1 MLLRVRLAYWHKLG
15 LVSAALSCAGVVITS
30 AYALSLHREQ
40 VELNGRAA
48 ARLAADVFARE
59 AGRLASAGKSL
70 AERWQNAEAVGVRLS
85 ELAGLGD
92 GASFSEVALFDAGNA
107 RSVAPVF
114 AARVERDKPALSQD
128 AGGGVPRTVRVQAVK
143 SVDDQNDLVVTL
155 DDLAGRFSRTRAT
168 AGAGPRD
175 VGGGRLAMP
184 VLAMP
189 AAAASSGETTP
200 GMNAGGEAVQPT
212 LVGWI
217 VLKPVRAGEGSIRDP
232 LLTFMGV
239 CCAGL
244 SVLGLVVAHRATRRL
259 RVTCEAMQR
268 AGAGETEVHIEDD
281 TDDELSQLAMAAN
294 HTSRAMKQ
302 SVELRRSMRLG
313 EMVQRALLPARA
325 PSIAGLDIA
334 HFCVYC
340 DEVGGDYIDYIP
352 LGGEDANEGWA
363 IVVGD
368 GTGHGV
374 PAAILMATARSVLRS
389 HALRV
394 GELPLCMAQI
404 NRLLCKQVPE
414 GKFLTLFMLVMEHS
428 SAGAGTQSGLSS
440 PVMSRLRWISAGHDE
455 AILLDAMT
463 MQFSELKG
471 SDLPLGVEESWE
483 FNEYTRSGAL
493 APGSIIVIGTDGIW
507 ESRSAA
513 GAMFGKDHLRRLIRR
528 HASSTAQE
536 IGERILEALRDH
548 RGALLPQ
555 DDVTFVVIKVAAPTA
570 TMV

>member
-1 MLLRVRLAYWHKLG
+1 MLWRVRLAYWHKLG
-15 LVSAALSCAGVVITS
+15 LATAALSCAGVVITC

-40 VELNGRAA
+40 NERQERAA
-48 ARLAADVFARE
+48 LRLAGEMLAHH
-59 AGRLASAGKSL
+59 AGQMASVGRTVT
-70 AERWQNAEAVGVRLS
+70 ERWQSAEAVGTRLN
-85 ELAGLGD
+85 ELASLG
-92 GASFSEVALFDAGNA
+92 GGESFREAALFDAGNA
-107 RSVAPVF
+107 RSVAPIWAV
-114 AARVERDKPALSQD
+114 RVERDKPGASQD
-128 AGGGVPRTVRVQAVK
+128 AGEATPNTARVQPLK
-143 SVDDQNDLVVTL
+143 SVEDQNDLVVAL
-155 DDLAGRFSRTRAT
+155 DDLAGRVTR
-168 AGAGPRD
+168 GRGVQGLQNSGVREV
-175 VGGGRLAMP
+175 VGGRWAMP

-189 AAAASSGETTP
+189 AAATVEPSTP
-200 GMNAGGEAVQPT
+200 VEAAPPA

-217 VLKPVRAGEGSIRDP
+217 VLKPARSGEGSIRDP
-232 LLTFMGV
+232 LLVFMGAS
-239 CCAGL
+239 CAGL
-244 SVLGLVVAHRATRRL
+244 FVLGLVVAHRATRRL

-281 TDDELSQLAMAAN
+281 SDDELSQLAAAAN
-294 HTSRAMKQ
+294 HTARAMKQ

-340 DEVGGDYIDYIP
+340 DEVGGDYIDYLP
-352 LGGEDANEGWA
+352 LGGEDAKEGWA

-394 GELPLCMAQI
+394 SELPLCMAQI

-414 GKFLTLFMLVMEHS
+414 GKFLTLFMLVIEPGVV
-428 SAGAGTQSGLSS
+428 GAGSASAQI
-440 PVMSRLRWISAGHDE
+440 MSRLRWISAGHDE

-471 SDLPLGVEESWE
+471 SDLPLGIEESWE
-483 FNEYTRSGAL
+483 FNEYARSGAL

-570 TMV
+570 TTV

>member
-1 MLLRVRLAYWHKLG
+1 MRLAYWHKLG
-15 LVSAALSCAGVVITS
+15 LATATLSCAGVVITC
-30 AYALSLHREQ
+30 AYALSLHRERTERQ
-40 VELNGRAA
+40 ERAA
-48 ARLAADVFARE
+48 LRLAGEMLAHH
-59 AGRLASAGKSL
+59 AGQMASAGKSVT
-70 AERWQNAEAVGVRLS
+70 ERWQSAEAVAAKLNEVAPLGGGLS
-85 ELAGLGD
+85 FREA
-92 GASFSEVALFDAGNA
+92 ALFDAGNA
-107 RSVAPVF
+107 RSVAPIWAV
-114 AARVERDKPALSQD
+114 RLEREKRNEASESEGD
-128 AGGGVPRTVRVQAVK
+128 ATPRAVRLQSLK
-143 SVDDQNDLVVTL
+143 SVEDQSVLVVDL
-155 DDLAGRFSRTRAT
+155 DQLATRVSAGRGNASA
-168 AGAGPRD
+168 PREVD
-175 VGGGRLAMP
+175 GGRLATAVFATP
-184 VLAMP
+184 TPGTKMP
-189 AAAASSGETTP
+189 ATDGSTTP
-200 GMNAGGEAVQPT
+200 LAEASNAIESAPPV

-217 VLKPVRAGEGSIRDP
+217 VLTPSEASGSSIRDP
-232 LLTFMGV
+232 LLTFMG
-239 CCAGL
+239 L
-244 SVLGLVVAHRATRRL
+244 SCGALAVLGLLIAHRATRRL

-281 TDDELSQLAMAAN
+281 SDDELSQLAAAAN
-294 HTSRAMKQ
+294 HTARAMKQ

-352 LGGEDANEGWA
+352 LGGDDAKEGWA

-394 GELPLCMAQI
+394 SELPVCMAQI

-414 GKFLTLFMLVMEHS
+414 GKFLTLFMLVMEPGL
-428 SAGAGTQSGLSS
+428 AGASS
-440 PVMSRLRWISAGHDE
+440 TSAPIMSRLRWISAGHDE

-483 FNEYTRSGAL
+483 FNEYERSGAL
-493 APGSIIVIGTDGIW
+493 APGSLIVIGTDGIW

-528 HASSTAQE
+528 HASSTSQE

-555 DDVTFVVIKVAAPTA
+555 DDVTFVVIKVAAPTG
-570 TMV
+570 TTV

>member
-1 MLLRVRLAYWHKLG
+1 MRLAYWHKLG
-15 LVSAALSCAGVVITS
+15 IATAALSCAGVVITC
-30 AYALSLHREQ
+30 AYALSLHREHTDFLAKSPVRLAGRVLALEAGALA
-40 VELNGRAA
+40 VEGESTA
-48 ARLAADVFARE
+48 ARWL
-59 AGRLASAGKSL
+59 S
-70 AERWQNAEAVGVRLS
+70 AEAVRSRMNDIAPLEGVS
-85 ELAGLGD
+85 
-92 GASFSEVALFDAGNA
+92 SFGEAALFDSGKE
-107 RSVAPVF
+107 RSGTPIW
-114 AARVERDKPALSQD
+114 AARVEGER
-128 AGGGVPRTVRVQAVK
+128 
-143 SVDDQNDLVVTL
+143 SVTGSV
-155 DDLAGRFSRTRAT
+155 
-168 AGAGPRD
+168 AGASGVRMQTITNVEDQGNLISSLDRLAARASAEPATQQFI
-175 VGGGRLAMP
+175 GGRLATP
-184 VLAMP
+184 VYARPSAESAVVGSRKP
-189 AAAASSGETTP
+189 A
-200 GMNAGGEAVQPT
+200 

-217 VLKPVRAGEGSIRDP
+217 VLTPAEGANGSIRDP

-239 CCAGL
+239 LCAAL
-244 SVLGLVVAHRATRRL
+244 AVLGLVIAHRATRRL

-281 TDDELSQLAMAAN
+281 SDDELSQLAAAAN
-294 HTSRAMKQ
+294 HTARAMKQ

-352 LGGEDANEGWA
+352 LGGEDAKEGWA

-394 GELPLCMAQI
+394 SELPVCMAQI

-414 GKFLTLFMLVMEHS
+414 GKFLTLFMLVMEPNT
-428 SAGAGTQSGLSS
+428 SAPLGVSS

-455 AILLDAMT
+455 AIMLDAMT

-528 HASSTAQE
+528 HASSTSQE

>member
-1 MLLRVRLAYWHKLG
+1 MRLAYWHKLG
-15 LVSAALSCAGVVITS
+15 LATATLSCVGVVITC
-30 AYALSLHREQ
+30 AYALSLHRAESEAQ
-40 VELNGRAA
+40 ERAA
-48 ARLAADVFARE
+48 LRLAGDVLAHRAARM
-59 AGRLASAGKSL
+59 ASVGK
-70 AERWQNAEAVGVRLS
+70 AVTERWQSSEAVSAGLN
-85 ELAGLGD
+85 ELAPLGG
-92 GASFSEVALFDAGNA
+92 GASFKEAALFDAGNA
-107 RSVAPVF
+107 RSVAPIWAVRLERENRGGAEGSAED
-114 AARVERDKPALSQD
+114 AARA
-128 AGGGVPRTVRVQAVK
+128 VRVQSLK
-143 SVDDQNDLVVTL
+143 SVEDQASLVVSL
-155 DDLAGRFSRTRAT
+155 DDLAGRVARGRG
-168 AGAGPRD
+168 GAGPREVD
-175 VGGGRLAMP
+175 GGRFATP
-184 VLAMP
+184 VFVASKVP
-189 AAAASSGETTP
+189 ATVEATDA
-200 GMNAGGEAVQPT
+200 GEAAQPV
-212 LVGWI
+212 LVGWV
-217 VLKPVRAGEGSIRDP
+217 VLTPARGADGSIRDP
-232 LLTFMGV
+232 LLIFMGV

-244 SVLGLVVAHRATRRL
+244 TALGLIVAHRATRRL

-281 TDDELSQLAMAAN
+281 SEDELAELAAAAN
-294 HTSRAMKQ
+294 HTARAMKQ

-352 LGGEDANEGWA
+352 LGGDDAKEGWA

-394 GELPLCMAQI
+394 SELPVCMAQI

-414 GKFLTLFMLVMEHS
+414 GKFLTLFMLVMEPGLAGVNGT
-428 SAGAGTQSGLSS
+428 SA
-440 PVMSRLRWISAGHDE
+440 PIMSRLRWISAGHDE
-455 AILLDAMT
+455 AIMLDAMT

-483 FNEYTRSGAL
+483 FNEYERSGAL

-570 TMV
+570 TTV

>member
-1 MLLRVRLAYWHKLG
+1 M
-15 LVSAALSCAGVVITS
+15 
-30 AYALSLHREQ
+30 
-40 VELNGRAA
+40 
-48 ARLAADVFARE
+48 
-59 AGRLASAGKSL
+59 ASVGKTVT
-70 AERWQNAEAVGVRLS
+70 ERWQSNEAVSAGLN
-85 ELAGLGD
+85 ELAPLGG
-92 GASFSEVALFDAGNA
+92 GASFREAALFDAGTA
-107 RSVAPVF
+107 RSVAPIWAVQ
-114 AARVERDKPALSQD
+114 VEREPRGNADGSAEN
-128 AGGGVPRTVRVQAVK
+128 AGRAVRVQALK
-143 SVDDQNDLVVTL
+143 SVEDQASLVVSL
-155 DDLAGRFSRTRAT
+155 DDVSARVARGRG
-168 AGAGPRD
+168 GAGPRE
-175 VGGGRLAMP
+175 VEGGRLATP
-184 VLAMP
+184 VFVSPKVP
-189 AAAASSGETTP
+189 ATATTSDPATASTVEATSEGAT
-200 GMNAGGEAVQPT
+200 GAGEAAQPV
-212 LVGWI
+212 LVGWM
-217 VLKPVRAGEGSIRDP
+217 VLTPARGADGSIRDP
-232 LLTFMGV
+232 LLIFMGV
-239 CCAGL
+239 SCAGL
-244 SVLGLVVAHRATRRL
+244 TALGLIVAHRATRRL

-281 TDDELSQLAMAAN
+281 SEDELAELAAAAN
-294 HTSRAMKQ
+294 HTARAMKQ

-352 LGGEDANEGWA
+352 LGGDDAKEGWA

-394 GELPLCMAQI
+394 GELPVCMAQI

-414 GKFLTLFMLVMEHS
+414 GKFLTLFMLVMEPG
-428 SAGAGTQSGLSS
+428 SAGAAGGSNAQI
-440 PVMSRLRWISAGHDE
+440 MSRLRWISAGHDE
-455 AILLDAMT
+455 AIMLDAMT

-483 FNEYTRSGAL
+483 FNEYERSGAL

-570 TMV
+570 TTV